1 MPQPKIVTKWF
12 SDRPNIQLIK
22 WLGQSSDLNL
32 LVWAWMKLKMHDYT
46 AKNLDECWK
55 DFTAVDNIQYLKYL
69 MESMLRRIQE
79 IDREGWTSKY
89 QDMSSAYVHS

>member
-1 MPQPKIVTKWF
+1 
-12 SDRPNIQLIK
+12 
-22 WLGQSSDLNL
+22 
-32 LVWAWMKLKMHDYT
+32 MKLKMHDST

-79 IDREGWTSKY
+79 IDREGRTSKY
-89 QDMSSAYVHS
+89 QDMSSAYAHS